1 MISNAAMYILFAML
15 IIISLENPFDIEGKL
30 DFDWSYNFTGLMMAV
45 GFLLKDIE
53 DMYLFACSVTVHVS
67 FKSLNRKSLNRS
79 ASESSHKNFQEK
91 TDEFLK
97 KCKGFFGNPFLTF
110 KFSGHFLFLLGA
122 LLQGLGYQFDP
133 IDQNLHNNTSANMEK
148 TQMIDDDLSH

>member
-1 MISNAAMYILFAML
+1 MISNAAMYILFATL

-53 DMYLFACSVTVHVS
+53 DMYLFACSVTVHVT
-67 FKSLNRKSLNRS
+67 FKSLNRKSWNRS
-79 ASESSHKNFQEK
+79 PSTGSESSPESLKEK
-91 TDEFLK
+91 TEVFLK

-122 LLQGLGYQFDP
+122 LLQGLGYKFYP
-133 IDQNLHNNTSANMEK
+133 IDQNLHNNTNISVFKAD
-148 TQMIDDDLSH
+148 ILLL